1 MHAAQTNQDAP
12 SLVHAPL
19 PRMGLEVVEFS
30 VSGSDLTACAYE
42 EQISSADDLLMG
54 I

>member
-42 EQISSADDLLMG
+42 QISSADDLLMG